1 MLFYTQESIVTQQQW
16 APQLKVVSSISG
28 LHKLL
33 RNWAFCGRYHTLDNP
48 SSSCCNACIL
58 CFVLHTCTN
67 KSLLNCRHCRF
78 YAHRIDW
85 RVPICCKLKLAYKI
99 SVVCKRTRTSLQKEI
114 GTNIDK
120 LGHLTPQVG
129 HVTATQ
135 TAKTSQTRT
144 HMLQLSS
151 TCEHMFI
158 QEIGW
163 KTCFAEHVWSNFLWT
178 VGKKTLTWYFLNGI
192 DTLFYKK
199 IKCYISRTSMI
210 NYRVS
215 YFLGEGFVN
224 SSQITHMVI
233 LKTE

>member
-1 MLFYTQESIVTQQQW
+1 M
-16 APQLKVVSSISG
+16 
-28 LHKLL
+28 
-33 RNWAFCGRYHTLDNP
+33 
-48 SSSCCNACIL
+48 
-58 CFVLHTCTN
+58 LHTCTN

-163 KTCFAEHVWSNFLWT
+163 KTCFAEHVWSNFLRT

-233 LKTE
+233 LKDRINITEYDAAYISLHCIYICTHILTFRRTLYDSIGLILYPKTENMTS